1 MLDRRHLAI
10 AVTTALATTVL
21 GLVPGLA
28 ATSDEAAVSA
38 AVEAFR
44 AAMVAKDRKALTE
57 LTASTL
63 SYGHSSGKIQDK
75 AVFIEGAMD
84 PKSTWKSITLSD
96 QTVQVAGTNAI
107 SRFTFTGQN
116 DSGGKT
122 NDVKL
127 GILMVWVKQRGKWRL
142 LARQG
147 YKV

>member
-10 AVTTALATTVL
+10 AVTTALATTAM

-28 ATSDEAAVSA
+28 AASDQDAVAA
-38 AVEAFR
+38 AVEALR

-63 SYGHSSGKIQDK
+63 SYGHSSGKIQNK
-75 AVFIEGAMD
+75 AEFIDGAMD
-84 PKSTWKSITLSD
+84 PKTTWKSITISD
-96 QTVQVAGTNAI
+96 QTVNLAGINAI

-116 DSGGKT
+116 ESNGKT